1 MTFPQLYI
9 IIGIASAVVSGVAVW
24 KWQANKYDVII
35 TRMEKTYVE
44 ERNKQ
49 ISEITKANEKAIKSE
64 RENTQRVSEIESKY
78 LSANEKLR
86 GAQDSINKLRAKYD
100 GLYVKS
106 ASCSSNSDV
115 AATASSDP
123 SASIPNATSGVCKLS
138 GEFTESLVTTYRD
151 ADEMKSRL
159 DACKSYAEDIVRFR
173 KEHNE
178 GN

>member
-9 IIGIASAVVSGVAVW
+9 IIAIASALVAGAAVW

-49 ISEITKANEKAIKSE
+49 ISEIAAANSEATKAE
-64 RENTQRVSEIESKY
+64 REGAQRVSEIESKY

-106 ASCSSNSDV
+106 SSCSSNSS
-115 AATASSDP
+115 AATTASSDP
-123 SASIPNATSGVCKLS
+123 AASIPNATSGVCKLS
-138 GEFTESLVTTYRD
+138 GEFTESLVATYRD

>member
-9 IIGIASAVVSGVAVW
+9 IIAVASALVAGAAAW

-49 ISEITKANEKAIKSE
+49 ISEIAAANEKAIKSE
-64 RENTQRVSEIESKY
+64 RENSQRVSEIESKY

-106 ASCSSNSDV
+106 ASCSGNSDV
-115 AATASSDP
+115 AATASGDP
-123 SASIPNATSGVCKLS
+123 AASFPNTPAGICKLS
-138 GEFTESLVTTYRD
+138 GEFTESLVATYRD